1 MRSIPKPKN
10 EYGENDFLTIDDKIQ
25 KSLPFTENL
34 STRVDRV
41 GQPVSGILDNV
52 ERTVDIKMLNNESEI
67 LSLLMKASGQSEHVT
82 PSFYEG
88 GDDVYIANKERV
100 DVTVTDASRR
110 AIHTI
115 SNYYNTLGIYRDDF
129 DKTQNDKLAR
139 NAYYAI
145 CEKAMMDY
153 MRSVQ
158 YTVKDSRNGDTIES
172 ATDFFNTPNPQDDMG
187 SIFAMLIRDITRY
200 DAGVLVKSF
209 NKGGFC
215 TEIKPYLSTEFW
227 REQDRVPFIVNV
239 PIMNTVDLT
248 GGAYASHQQPTY
260 QGWWSHGYTER
271 FWQRSR
277 TGVYIPFQP
286 EEVCYFMMYPR
297 TDGIYGTDFIK
308 FLKYQIQY
316 LIDSTKAAGKT
327 FENGVVPSVVWEHPE
342 VHTIPQ
348 LKQRIVELKYNNQ
361 GWQRF
366 GSVIHTVNGEKVS
379 SLAQSLHDMQ
389 WLEGQKFVAQ
399 LVWATWGFSPE
410 EFMGGG
416 ENRASSYVKRN
427 ITKSRLLYPLMT
439 FLEQRIN
446 REVLPFLKGYRKDW
460 RFSFVR
466 DIELDDEQKV
476 ATTNSI
482 KASTF
487 LQYYQS
493 GFPIEA
499 SMELSG
505 LDKNK
510 FKFDIDMLEAE
521 IMQNQMMMSG
531 QQPGEMTA
539 GGLEDQEMG
548 RYGPGSE
555 GYVDAGIGD
564 TGQGAAQF
572 DRDPRDPSIDEEQY
586 KKAYNPANDTPLPRA
601 KPKDRLKE
609 YMEGRSDAPPVGSYP
624 GTIGELQKT
633 NCCKPNGRGGYVDV
647 DIRKMGPLLPLAA
660 RAATAGRAGAA
671 EGAAGAGSSSAIEA
685 GMGDILSGKLGGKKK
700 EQESEDEGDDGLAS
714 GAAKWGVRS
723 LLGKAENKVIPWS
736 QRGYVGDKPEEDQE
750 WQERGYVQKG
760 LLKRALGAVGSSV
773 RKKIEPDE
781 KEPTPSNKVWQSN
794 YKRVAETT
802 EHVGKKI
809 EFGKE
814 PGEKSKV
821 VPVKKKFTPSK
832 PEKTTAER
840 NREQGTA
847 PKGEI
852 QSTIFS
858 SGKHPAGG
866 FESKSPNRVWK
877 SLVIDKKDT
886 RPDQDYDPY
895 WLAQGIQV
903 EMEHTTDPEV
913 AKEIAKDH
921 LDEFDMYYQSLKK
934 MENGLRKAGYKYQ
947 NIELYDAGTVVKA
960 KVYIT
965 HPSEAPK
972 GRAVR
977 RGNKGGYY
985 YITNERKGAGAD
997 KAPSSR
1003 QAQKKKSGGKGWGGE
1018 AQGESEESEP
1028 MMPPSPPDIPQAEE
1042 QIKIEGLGVGI
1053 VVAIVGGRLVVKKL
1067 NNGPTNQFIKIVEK
1081 KSGELPN
1088 AEKIV
1093 KIMVQT
1099 AQEMGLEIYE

>member
-1 MRSIPKPKN
+1 MRSLSEIWN
-10 EYGENDFLTIDDKIQ
+10 FATVDERIQ
-25 KSLPFTENL
+25 KGIKLPNTLFHKSDL
-34 STRVDRV
+34 G
-41 GQPVSGILDNV
+41 GQPISGLMDNAERPLDSRMI
-52 ERTVDIKMLNNESEI
+52 ENESEI
-67 LSLLMKASGQSEHVT
+67 LSLLMKASGQSQQVV

-88 GDDVYIANKERV
+88 GDDVYIENKQRT
-100 DVTVTDASRR
+100 DVTVTDADRR

-129 DKTQNDKLAR
+129 DKSTNDKMAR

-153 MRSVQ
+153 MRSIQ
-158 YTVKDSRNGDTIES
+158 YTVKDSRNGETIDS
-172 ATDFFNTPNPQDDMG
+172 ATDFFNEPNPQDDMG
-187 SIFAMLIRDITRY
+187 SIFAALIRDITRY
-200 DAGVLVKSF
+200 DAGVLVKSY
-209 NKGGFC
+209 NKGGFV
-215 TEIKPYLSTEFW
+215 TEIKPYLATEFW

-239 PIMNTVDLT
+239 PIQNTVDLT
-248 GGAYASHQQPTY
+248 GGGYASHQQPTY

-286 EEVCYFMMYPR
+286 EEICYFMMYPR

-348 LKQRIVELKYNNQ
+348 LKQRIAELKYNNQ

-366 GSVIHTVNGEKVS
+366 GSVIHTVNGEKVT

-446 REVLPFLKGYRKDW
+446 REVLPFLKGYRKFW
-460 RFSFVR
+460 KFSFVR

-510 FKFDIDMLEAE
+510 YKFDIDMLEAE
-521 IMQNQMMMSG
+521 IMQNQLMMSG
-531 QQPGEMTA
+531 QQPGEMSA
-539 GGLEDQEMG
+539 GGLEDQEAG

-564 TGQGAAQF
+564 TGQGSAQVG
-572 DRDPRDPSIDEEQY
+572 PEDPSIDEEQY
-586 KKAYNPANDTPLPRA
+586 NKALTPEERKKH
-601 KPKDRLKE
+601 E
-609 YMEGRSDAPPVGSYP
+609 E
-624 GTIGELQKT
+624 E
-633 NCCKPNGRGGYVDV
+633 
-647 DIRKMGPLLPLAA
+647 RK
-660 RAATAGRAGAA
+660 
-671 EGAAGAGSSSAIEA
+671 
-685 GMGDILSGKLGGKKK
+685 KVVY
-700 EQESEDEGDDGLAS
+700 ED
-714 GAAKWGVRS
+714 
-723 LLGKAENKVIPWS
+723 
-736 QRGYVGDKPEEDQE
+736 YKPERETSNRVYSVLGY
-750 WQERGYVQKG
+750 ERKPIKKG
-760 LLKRALGAVGSSV
+760 LLKQALGAIGGAVRESV
-773 RKKIEPDE
+773 DPESKTNVAAKKVKDDADAKQKAADDVESGKQAQRDRNSKTSAPEQNTGGKDKQAKFGPNTAPRE
-781 KEPTPSNKVWQSN
+781 EVATKPT
-794 YKRVAETT
+794 
-802 EHVGKKI
+802 
-809 EFGKE
+809 
-814 PGEKSKV
+814 
-821 VPVKKKFTPSK
+821 
-832 PEKTTAER
+832 EKTS
-840 NREQGTA
+840 REKAVSEKKPMSNQSTPPLSSYKK
-847 PKGEI
+847 PKG
-852 QSTIFS
+852 SRPTITEEP
-858 SGKHPAGG
+858 KPKTHTDNAWM
-866 FESKSPNRVWK
+866 KA
-877 SLVIDKKDT
+877 LVMGEKDT
-886 RPDQDYDPY
+886 RQDMDYDPY
-895 WLAQGIQV
+895 WLAQGIAV
-903 EMEHTTDPEV
+903 EMEHTKDPEI

-921 LDEFDMYYQSLKK
+921 LDEFPDYYQALKR
-934 MENGLRKAGYKYQ
+934 MENGLRKAGYKFDR
-947 NIELYDAGTVVKA
+947 IEQTLNGTIIKA

-972 GRAVR
+972 GRPVR

-985 YITNERKGAGAD
+985 YITNEQHKGGAD
-997 KAPSSR
+997 KGSSGK
-1003 QAQKKKSGGKGWGGE
+1003 QAQKKKKSGGKGWESGGGGDQDS
-1018 AQGESEESEP
+1018 AP
-1028 MMPPSPPDIPQAEE
+1028 MMPPSPPDIEGAEE
-1042 QIKIEGLGVGI
+1042 QIKIEGLGIGI
-1053 VVAIVGGRLVVKKL
+1053 VLAIVNGRLVTKKL

-1081 KSGELPN
+1081 KTGEAPN
-1088 AEKIV
+1088 VEKIV
-1093 KIMVQT
+1093 ATMVAT
-1099 AQEMGLEIYE
+1099 AKEMGLEVYQ

>member
-1 MRSIPKPKN
+1 MRSLSRSRTN
-10 EYGENDFLTIDDKIQ
+10 YNDGDLLTIDERIQ
-25 KSLPFTENL
+25 KGIKLPTNTLNFQKSDML
-34 STRVDRV
+34 
-41 GQPVSGILDNV
+41 GIPISGMLDNA
-52 ERTVDIKMLNNESEI
+52 ERPFDTKMIENESEI
-67 LSLLMKASGQSEHVT
+67 LSLLMKASGQSQHVV

-88 GDDVYIANKERV
+88 GDDVYIENKTRT
-100 DVTVTDASRR
+100 DVTVTDADRR

-129 DKTQNDKLAR
+129 DKTTNDKMAR

-153 MRSVQ
+153 MRSIQ
-158 YTVKDSRNGDTIES
+158 YTVKDSRNGENIDT
-172 ATDFFNTPNPQDDMG
+172 ATDFFNEPNPQDDMG
-187 SIFAMLIRDITRY
+187 SIFAMLIRDVTRY

-209 NKGGFC
+209 NKGGFV
-215 TEIKPYLSTEFW
+215 TEIKPYLATEFW

-286 EEVCYFMMYPR
+286 EEICYFMMYPR

-348 LKQRIVELKYNNQ
+348 LKQRIAELKYNNQ

-366 GSVIHTVNGEKVS
+366 GSVIHTVNGEKVT

-446 REVLPFLKGYRKDW
+446 REVLPFLKGYRKFW
-460 RFSFVR
+460 KFSFVR

-476 ATTNSI
+476 ATNNSI

-510 FKFDIDMLEAE
+510 YKFDIDMLEAE
-521 IMQNQMMMSG
+521 IMQNQLMMAG
-531 QQPGEMTA
+531 QQPGEQTA
-539 GGLEDQEMG
+539 GGLEDQEAG

-555 GYVDAGIGD
+555 QYVDAGIGD
-564 TGQGAAQF
+564 TGQGSAQVG
-572 DRDPRDPSIDEEQY
+572 PEDPSLDEEGY
-586 KKAYNPANDTPLPRA
+586 KKAKTDEKLPRA

-609 YMEGRSDAPPVGSYP
+609 YKEGKTDAVPVPQY
-624 GTIGELQKT
+624 
-633 NCCKPNGRGGYVDV
+633 
-647 DIRKMGPLLPLAA
+647 
-660 RAATAGRAGAA
+660 
-671 EGAAGAGSSSAIEA
+671 
-685 GMGDILSGKLGGKKK
+685 
-700 EQESEDEGDDGLAS
+700 
-714 GAAKWGVRS
+714 
-723 LLGKAENKVIPWS
+723 
-736 QRGYVGDKPEEDQE
+736 
-750 WQERGYVQKG
+750 ERDVQKG
-760 LLKRALGAVGSSV
+760 LLKQALGAVGSHVKEGLMEKYDPESKTNKDAKSKKDAEAGKQKQRDTNEKTATNAAESSV
-773 RKKIEPDE
+773 
-781 KEPTPSNKVWQSN
+781 KEGSSAGRHSPSQTTITPKTDTSNKT
-794 YKRVAETT
+794 K
-802 EHVGKKI
+802 
-809 EFGKE
+809 
-814 PGEKSKV
+814 
-821 VPVKKKFTPSK
+821 PS
-832 PEKTTAER
+832 
-840 NREQGTA
+840 EQGTSNSGQKTVGA
-847 PKGEI
+847 SGQKTLDPKGNATPTSKRPTVTEE
-852 QSTIFS
+852 
-858 SGKHPAGG
+858 PAGSTQTKWG
-866 FESKSPNRVWK
+866 NGKSVWK
-877 SLVIDKKDT
+877 SLKIDKKDT
-886 RPDQDYDPY
+886 RQDMDYDPY
-895 WLAQGIQV
+895 WLAQGISV
-903 EMEHTTDPEV
+903 EMEHTEDPEI

-921 LDEFDMYYQSLKK
+921 LDEFPRYYESLKR
-934 MENGLRKAGYKYQ
+934 MENGLRKAGYKFQ
-947 NIELYDAGTVVKA
+947 RVEQRLVGDIFKA

-972 GRAVR
+972 GRPVR

-985 YITNERKGAGAD
+985 YITNERTRGGGGQENKG
-997 KAPSSR
+997 R
-1003 QAQKKKSGGKGWGGE
+1003 QAQKKKTGGAKGWETGGGE
-1018 AQGESEESEP
+1018 QADAAPVG
-1028 MMPPSPPDIPQAEE
+1028 PPAPPDIEGAQE
-1042 QIKIEGLGVGI
+1042 QIKIEGLGVGL
-1053 VVAIVGGRLVVKKL
+1053 VVAIVNGRLVVKKL

-1081 KSGELPN
+1081 KSGENPN
-1088 AEKIV
+1088 VEKI
-1093 KIMVQT
+1093 IGFMVQT
-1099 AQEMGLEIYE
+1099 AKEMGLEVYE

>member
-1 MRSIPKPKN
+1 MRSLTPSRLGLDDSN
-10 EYGENDFLTIDDKIQ
+10 VLTIDERIQ
-25 KSLPFTENL
+25 KGIKLPTNTMNFQKSDIGGNL
-34 STRVDRV
+34 I
-41 GQPVSGILDNV
+41 SGLLDNS
-52 ERTVDIKMLNNESEI
+52 ERPIDAKMISNEAEI
-67 LSLLMKASGQSEHVT
+67 MSLFMKASGQSQNVV

-88 GDDVYIANKERV
+88 GDDVYIENKQKT
-100 DVTVTDASRR
+100 DVTVTDADRR

-129 DKTQNDKLAR
+129 DKSTNDKMAR

-158 YTVKDSRNGDTIES
+158 YTVKDTRDGENIES
-172 ATDFFNTPNPQDDMG
+172 ATDFFNEPNPQDDMG
-187 SIFAMLIRDITRY
+187 SIFAALIRDITRY
-200 DAGVLVKSF
+200 DAGVLVKSY
-209 NKGGFC
+209 NKGGFV
-215 TEIKPYLSTEFW
+215 TEIKPYLATEFW

-239 PIMNTVDLT
+239 PIQNTVDLT
-248 GGAYASHQQPTY
+248 GGGYASHQQPTY

-286 EEVCYFMMYPR
+286 EEICYFMMYPR

-348 LKQRIVELKYNNQ
+348 LKQRIAELKYNNQ

-389 WLEGQKFVAQ
+389 WLEGQKFVAS

-446 REVLPFLKGYRKDW
+446 REVLPFLKGYRKYW
-460 RFSFVR
+460 KFSFVR

-493 GFPIEA
+493 GFPITA

-510 FKFDIDMLEAE
+510 YKFDIDVLEAE
-521 IMQNQMMMSG
+521 IMQNQLMMAG
-531 QQPGEMTA
+531 QQPGEQTA
-539 GGLEDQEMG
+539 GGLEDQEAG

-564 TGQGAAQF
+564 TGQGSAQAGE
-572 DRDPRDPSIDEEQY
+572 DPSMDDDVGKACTPEQQRQDQEDKSKIEYEYWEPELTNPVVSVLGQVRKPLVKKSGDSDREKTVASNNESLNKLQHQDEETQKNLQGFASTVGTALAAAKI
-586 KKAYNPANDTPLPRA
+586 KKPEKQTLTKGNINPAGILGSLVAGYAGAKIAGYIKDRKDSAKKKSEEDAVEAGKQKQRERNAKTPTPLDSKGNPVTWQPKIGQPQVSPNEEKKQQI
-601 KPKDRLKE
+601 KPVE
-609 YMEGRSDAPPVGSYP
+609 P
-624 GTIGELQKT
+624 KT
-633 NCCKPNGRGGYVDV
+633 
-647 DIRKMGPLLPLAA
+647 
-660 RAATAGRAGAA
+660 
-671 EGAAGAGSSSAIEA
+671 
-685 GMGDILSGKLGGKKK
+685 
-700 EQESEDEGDDGLAS
+700 
-714 GAAKWGVRS
+714 
-723 LLGKAENKVIPWS
+723 
-736 QRGYVGDKPEEDQE
+736 
-750 WQERGYVQKG
+750 
-760 LLKRALGAVGSSV
+760 
-773 RKKIEPDE
+773 
-781 KEPTPSNKVWQSN
+781 
-794 YKRVAETT
+794 
-802 EHVGKKI
+802 VGKKI
-809 EFGKE
+809 EH
-814 PGEKSKV
+814 
-821 VPVKKKFTPSK
+821 
-832 PEKTTAER
+832 
-840 NREQGTA
+840 
-847 PKGEI
+847 
-852 QSTIFS
+852 QSS
-858 SGKHPAGG
+858 LRGSGKVGTEYSAEGVH
-866 FESKSPNRVWK
+866 ETPNTHHVWK
-877 SLVIDKKDT
+877 SLKMDERDD
-886 RPDQDYDPY
+886 RPDMDYDPY
-895 WLAQGIQV
+895 WLAQGISV
-903 EMEHTTDPEV
+903 EMEHTKDPEV

-921 LDEFDMYYQSLKK
+921 LDEFNDYYQALKR
-934 MENGLRKAGYKYQ
+934 MENGLRKAGYKFDH
-947 NIELYDAGTVVKA
+947 IEQRLDGAIIKA

-985 YITNERKGAGAD
+985 YITNEQHKGQKGNTQP
-997 KAPSSR
+997 K
-1003 QAQKKKSGGKGWGGE
+1003 QAQSKKKSGGKGWETGGGE
-1018 AQGESEESEP
+1018 QDSAP
-1028 MMPPSPPDIPQAEE
+1028 TMPPTPPDIEGAEE
-1042 QIKIEGLGVGI
+1042 QIKIEGLGIGI
-1053 VVAIVGGRLVVKKL
+1053 VLAVVNGHLVTKKL

-1081 KSGELPN
+1081 KSGETPN
-1088 AEKIV
+1088 VEKIV
-1093 KIMVQT
+1093 QIMIAT
-1099 AQEMGLEIYE
+1099 AKEMGLEIYS

>member
-1 MRSIPKPKN
+1 MRSITRSRTS
-10 EYGENDFLTIDDKIQ
+10 YNDGDLLTIDERIQ
-25 KSLPFTENL
+25 KGIKLPTKTLNFQK
-34 STRVDRV
+34 SDMMGV
-41 GQPVSGILDNV
+41 PISGLLDNQ
-52 ERTVDIKMLNNESEI
+52 ERPLDSKMIENESEI
-67 LSLLMKASGQSEHVT
+67 LSLLMKASGQSQQVV

-88 GDDVYIANKERV
+88 GDDVYIENKQRT
-100 DVTVTDASRR
+100 DVTVTDADRR

-129 DKTQNDKLAR
+129 DKSTNDKMAR

-153 MRSVQ
+153 MRSIQ
-158 YTVKDSRNGDTIES
+158 YTVKDSRDGETIES
-172 ATDFFNTPNPQDDMG
+172 ATDFFNEPNPQDDMG
-187 SIFAMLIRDITRY
+187 SIFASLIRDVTRY
-200 DAGVLVKSF
+200 DAGVLVKSY
-209 NKGGFC
+209 NKGGFV
-215 TEIKPYLSTEFW
+215 TEIKPYLATEFW

-239 PIMNTVDLT
+239 PIQNTVDLT
-248 GGAYASHQQPTY
+248 GGGYASHQQPTY

-286 EEVCYFMMYPR
+286 EEICYFMMYPR

-348 LKQRIVELKYNNQ
+348 LKQRIAELKYNNQ

-366 GSVIHTVNGEKVS
+366 GSVIHTVNGEKVT

-446 REVLPFLKGYRKDW
+446 REILPFLKGYRKFW
-460 RFSFVR
+460 KFSFVR

-510 FKFDIDMLEAE
+510 YKFDIDMLEAE
-521 IMQNQMMMSG
+521 IMQNQLMMSG
-531 QQPGEMTA
+531 QQPGEMSA
-539 GGLEDQEMG
+539 GGLEDQEAG

-564 TGQGAAQF
+564 TGQGSAQVG
-572 DRDPRDPSIDEEQY
+572 PEDPSLDEEGY
-586 KKAYNPANDTPLPRA
+586 KKAKTY
-601 KPKDRLKE
+601 E
-609 YMEGRSDAPPVGSYP
+609 EIMEEHSKKNKRDVKYVEPNIESDNTHVYS
-624 GTIGELQKT
+624 
-633 NCCKPNGRGGYVDV
+633 V
-647 DIRKMGPLLPLAA
+647 
-660 RAATAGRAGAA
+660 
-671 EGAAGAGSSSAIEA
+671 
-685 GMGDILSGKLGGKKK
+685 LG
-700 EQESEDEGDDGLAS
+700 
-714 GAAKWGVRS
+714 
-723 LLGKAENKVIPWS
+723 
-736 QRGYVGDKPEEDQE
+736 
-750 WQERGYVQKG
+750 QERIVKKG
-760 LLKRALGAVGSSV
+760 LLKQALGAGIKSVVDSITEKYDPESKTNVAAREKQAVETGKQNQRDKNTQTSQRAEESAVSEGNRSKGSRETRLTPKPTQPKPTGNS
-773 RKKIEPDE
+773 KPTDGTSNEGQAKISPTGQTTLADVKPGKRTTVTE
-781 KEPTPSNKVWQSN
+781 EPT
-794 YKRVAETT
+794 
-802 EHVGKKI
+802 
-809 EFGKE
+809 
-814 PGEKSKV
+814 
-821 VPVKKKFTPSK
+821 K
-832 PEKTTAER
+832 P
-840 NREQGTA
+840 QW
-847 PKGEI
+847 
-852 QSTIFS
+852 
-858 SGKHPAGG
+858 GG
-866 FESKSPNRVWK
+866 GRDNMWK
-877 SLVIDKKDT
+877 SLSIDK
-886 RPDQDYDPY
+886 PDKREDMDYDSY
-895 WLAQGIQV
+895 WLAQGIKV
-903 EMEHTTDPEV
+903 EMEHTTNTEI

-921 LDEFDMYYQSLKK
+921 LDEFPDYYQALKR
-934 MENGLRKAGYKYQ
+934 MENGLRKAGYKFDH
-947 NIELYDAGTVVKA
+947 IEQRLEGTIIKA

-985 YITNERKGAGAD
+985 YITNEQHKGQGTD
-997 KAPSSR
+997 KKQK
-1003 QAQKKKSGGKGWGGE
+1003 QAQSKKKSGGKGWESGG
-1018 AQGESEESEP
+1018 GSEP
-1028 MMPPSPPDIPQAEE
+1028 DSAPMQPPAPPDIEGAEE
-1042 QIKIEGLGVGI
+1042 QIKIEGLGIGI
-1053 VVAIVGGRLVVKKL
+1053 VLAIVNGHLVTKKL

-1081 KSGELPN
+1081 KTGENPN
-1088 AEKIV
+1088 VEKIV
-1093 KIMVQT
+1093 AVMVAT
-1099 AQEMGLEIYE
+1099 AKEMGLEVYE

>member
-1 MRSIPKPKN
+1 MRSS
-10 EYGENDFLTIDDKIQ
+10 LTKSRISFKEEELLSIDDRIQ
-25 KSLPFTENL
+25 KARMAPPL
-34 STRVDRV
+34 TRDS
-41 GQPVSGILDNV
+41 GGNPVIGILDNV
-52 ERTVDIKMLNNESEI
+52 EKAIDARMIENESEI
-67 LSLLMKASGQSEHVT
+67 LSLLMKASGTSQHVV

-88 GDDVYIANKERV
+88 GDDVFIENKQKV
-100 DVTVTDASRR
+100 DVTVTDADRR
-110 AIHTI
+110 AIHTV

-129 DKTQNDKLAR
+129 DKTTNDKLAR

-158 YTVKDSRNGDTIES
+158 FSVKDSRNGDTIES
-172 ATDFFNTPNPQDDMG
+172 ATDFFNNPNPQDDMG
-187 SIFAMLIRDITRY
+187 SIFAALIRDITRY

-215 TEIKPYLSTEFW
+215 TEMKPYLSTEFW

-286 EEVCYFMMYPR
+286 EEISYFMMYPR

-327 FENGVVPSVVWEHPE
+327 FENGVVPSMVWEHPE
-342 VHTIPQ
+342 IHTIPQ
-348 LKQRIVELKYNNQ
+348 LKQRIAELKYNNQ

-366 GSVIHTVNGEKVS
+366 GSVIHTVQGEKVS
-379 SLAQSLHDMQ
+379 SMAQSLHDMQ

-446 REVLPFLKGYRKDW
+446 RDILPYLKGYRKFW
-460 RFSFVR
+460 KFSFVR

-510 FKFDIDMLEAE
+510 FKFNIDLLEAE
-521 IMQNQMMMSG
+521 IMQNQLMMAG

-539 GGLEDQEMG
+539 GGLEDQEAG

-555 GYVDAGIGD
+555 SYVDAGIGD

-572 DRDPRDPSIDEEQY
+572 DNDPRDPSIDEEQY
-586 KKAYNPANDTPLPRA
+586 KKAYNPENGTPLPRA

-609 YMEGRSDAPPVGSYP
+609 YMEGRSDAPPVGDYP
-624 GTIGELQKT
+624 GNLGE
-633 NCCKPNGRGGYVDV
+633 
-647 DIRKMGPLLPLAA
+647 
-660 RAATAGRAGAA
+660 
-671 EGAAGAGSSSAIEA
+671 
-685 GMGDILSGKLGGKKK
+685 
-700 EQESEDEGDDGLAS
+700 
-714 GAAKWGVRS
+714 
-723 LLGKAENKVIPWS
+723 
-736 QRGYVGDKPEEDQE
+736 
-750 WQERGYVQKG
+750 VQKG
-760 LLKRALGAVGSSV
+760 LLTAAIHSAGKSARRFVKQREKQTTEQQGKEKQVKRNETATKLASEGAVQSGEQDKQ
-773 RKKIEPDE
+773 KKRQATITP
-781 KEPTPSNKVWQSN
+781 KEP
-794 YKRVAETT
+794 
-802 EHVGKKI
+802 I
-809 EFGKE
+809 KE
-814 PGEKSKV
+814 PASSTEG
-821 VPVKKKFTPSK
+821 T
-832 PEKTTAER
+832 
-840 NREQGTA
+840 QGT
-847 PKGEI
+847 PQKRIGE
-852 QSTIFS
+852 
-858 SGKHPAGG
+858 AGQTSFG
-866 FESKSPNRVWK
+866 DTWKAKMQK
-877 SLVIDKKDT
+877 SLKIDKKDT

-895 WLAQGIQV
+895 WLAQGIKV
-903 EMEHTTDPEV
+903 EMEHTNDPEI

-921 LDEFDMYYQSLKK
+921 LDEFPQYYEYLKK
-934 MENGLRKAGYKYQ
+934 MENGLRKAGYQYDHV
-947 NIELYDAGTVVKA
+947 ELYGVGEIIKA

-985 YITNERKGAGAD
+985 YITNERQRGGGNKGGD
-997 KAPSSR
+997 GR
-1003 QAQKKKSGGKGWGGE
+1003 QPQKKKKSGGKGWETGGGGE
-1018 AQGESEESEP
+1018 SQDAGP
-1028 MMPPSPPDIPQAEE
+1028 MMPPSPPDIEGAQE
-1042 QIKIEGLGVGI
+1042 QIKIEGNGI
-1053 VVAIVGGRLVVKKL
+1053 GLVVAIMNGRLVVKKL
-1067 NNGPTNQFIKIVEK
+1067 DNGPTNQFIKIVEK
-1081 KSGELPN
+1081 KSGEN
-1088 AEKIV
+1088 ANVEKIV
-1093 KIMVQT
+1093 QYMVQT
-1099 AQEMGLEIYE
+1099 AQEMGLEVYE

>member
-1 MRSIPKPKN
+1 MRSIPKRKAN
-10 EYGENDFLTIDDKIQ
+10 YNENDFLTIDDKIQ
-25 KSLPFTENL
+25 KAVYTERL
-34 STRVDRV
+34 STRYDSS
-41 GQPVSGILDNV
+41 GIPIAGILDNS
-52 ERTVDIKMLNNESEI
+52 ERPIDIKMLNNESEI
-67 LSLLMKASGQSEHVT
+67 LSLLMKASGQSQHVV

-88 GDDVYIANKERV
+88 GDDVFIANKERV

-158 YTVKDSRNGDTIES
+158 YTVKDSRNGDTIET

-209 NKGGFC
+209 NRGGFC

-348 LKQRIVELKYNNQ
+348 LKQRIAELKYNNQ

-446 REVLPFLKGYRKDW
+446 KEVLPFLKGYRKFW
-460 RFSFVR
+460 KFSFVR

-505 LDKNK
+505 LDKNQ
-510 FKFDIDMLEAE
+510 FKFDIDLLEAE
-521 IMQNQMMMSG
+521 IMQNQLMMAG

-564 TGQGAAQF
+564 TGQGAAQA

-601 KPKDRLKE
+601 KPKDKLKE
-609 YMEGRSDAPPVGSYP
+609 YMEGRSDAPPVGEYA
-624 GTIGELQKT
+624 GTIGDMKKGL
-633 NCCKPNGRGGYVDV
+633 
-647 DIRKMGPLLPLAA
+647 I
-660 RAATAGRAGAA
+660 
-671 EGAAGAGSSSAIEA
+671 SSAIH
-685 GMGDILSGKLGGKKK
+685 
-700 EQESEDEGDDGLAS
+700 
-714 GAAKWGVRS
+714 
-723 LLGKAENKVIPWS
+723 
-736 QRGYVGDKPEEDQE
+736 RGIK
-750 WQERGYVQKG
+750 
-760 LLKRALGAVGSSV
+760 
-773 RKKIEPDE
+773 
-781 KEPTPSNKVWQSN
+781 T
-794 YKRVAETT
+794 
-802 EHVGKKI
+802 
-809 EFGKE
+809 
-814 PGEKSKV
+814 
-821 VPVKKKFTPSK
+821 VKKKATKHFEDVDKKREEETAKQQQRSK
-832 PEKTTAER
+832 NEETSRRASEASINEGSRTKTKQSKWQEDVAPRKEVETRPTVETSRERNIREKTP
-840 NREQGTA
+840 
-847 PKGEI
+847 PKGEVAA
-852 QSTIFS
+852 TIYS
-858 SGKHPAGG
+858 SGKRPSGG
-866 FESKSPNRVWK
+866 YEAKQSGRKPIWK

-895 WLAQGIQV
+895 WLSQGISV
-903 EMEHTTDPEV
+903 EMEHTDDPEI

-934 MENGLRKAGYKYQ
+934 MENGLRKAGYSYQ
-947 NIELYDAGTVVKA
+947 NIEMYDAGKVVKA

-972 GRAVR
+972 GRSVR

-985 YITNERKGAGAD
+985 YITNERKGAGSD

-1003 QAQKKKSGGKGWGGE
+1003 QAQKNKSGRKGWGDSAGS
-1018 AQGESEESEP
+1018 ESETQP
-1028 MMPPSPPDIPQAEE
+1028 AGPPPPPDIPQAEE
-1042 QIKIEGLGVGI
+1042 QIKIEGLGIGLVI
-1053 VVAIVGGRLVVKKL
+1053 AIVGGRLVVKKL
-1067 NNGPTNQFIKIVEK
+1067 NNGPTNQFLKIVEK
-1081 KSGELPN
+1081 KTGELPN

-1093 KIMVQT
+1093 AVMVQT